1 VRTGFAYR
9 ISASPACRP
18 AYTFPDCHIWE
29 PLTAQKWKR
38 PDLPEAQKGW
48 GAYWG
53 VAFLIASILLSAG
66 GIAAGKPFMAAI
78 GTGLSGFGILAFI
91 VSRILTEIRRTA
103 LEAADDPYEACIAR
117 EQANAELT
125 ETG

>member
-1 VRTGFAYR
+1 M
-9 ISASPACRP
+9 
-18 AYTFPDCHIWE
+18 
-29 PLTAQKWKR
+29 AQKWKR